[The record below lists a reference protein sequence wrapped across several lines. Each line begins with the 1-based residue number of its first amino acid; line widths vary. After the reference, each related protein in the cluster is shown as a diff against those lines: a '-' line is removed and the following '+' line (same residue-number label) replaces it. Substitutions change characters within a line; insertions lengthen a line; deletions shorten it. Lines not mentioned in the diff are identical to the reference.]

1 MSRPGE
7 LKQRMMTA
15 AQELSRKVGVRA
27 ACEALEVSPATFYRR
42 RQSSSASKPSSGRA
56 SSPRALAPKERQTV
70 HDTLNSERFVDQAP
84 TEVYRDAAGRG

>member
-1 MSRPGE
+1 MSSDESPGE

-42 RQSSSASKPSSGRA
+42 RQVLQRFEAVIWPSVITASPGAEGSARRCTTP
-56 SSPRALAPKERQTV
+56 
-70 HDTLNSERFVDQAP
+70 
-84 TEVYRDAAGRG
+84 